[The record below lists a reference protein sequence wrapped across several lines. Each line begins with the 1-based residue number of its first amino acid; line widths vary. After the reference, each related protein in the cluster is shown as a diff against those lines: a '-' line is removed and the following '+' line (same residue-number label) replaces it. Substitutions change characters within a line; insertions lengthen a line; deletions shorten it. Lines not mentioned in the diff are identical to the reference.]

1 MGKRIAPIKYE
12 KAQKELIYQL
22 EQTAETASAYF
33 FDLAMAQRSMN
44 WRKKIWPIQISVSHR
59 RRKIQNCFHRQ
70 GRLLTLKLDRVNAQN
85 SLQNAEIDLKR
96 AMFALAAYLNLDK
109 NTTIKLNLP
118 DYPKEMFITIDDAL
132 MYAKENN
139 PQYLESEQ
147 QILQSEQ
154 ALEKTKIEAFFNA
167 GLSAT

>member
-1 MGKRIAPIKYE
+1 
-12 KAQKELIYQL
+12 
-22 EQTAETASAYF
+22 
-33 FDLAMAQRSMN
+33 MAQAEYELAKENVANSDTLYRIGEE
-44 WRKKIWPIQISVSHR
+44 KFKIASI
-59 RRKIQNCFHRQ
+59 
-70 GRLLTLKLDRVNAQN
+70 GRADLLTLKLDRVNAQN

-154 ALEKTKIEAFFNA
+154 ALEKQK
-167 GLSAT
+167 

>member
-1 MGKRIAPIKYE
+1 M
-12 KAQKELIYQL
+12 

-33 FDLAMAQRSMN
+33 FDLAMAQAEYELAKENLANSDTLYRIGEE
-44 WRKKIWPIQISVSHR
+44 KFKIASIDR
-59 RRKIQNCFHRQ
+59 AD
-70 GRLLTLKLDRVNAQN
+70 LLTLKLDRVNAQN

-118 DYPKEMFITIDDAL
+118 DYPKEMFITVDDAL
-132 MYAKENN
+132 MYAKDNN
-139 PQYLESEQ
+139 PQYLESKQ

-154 ALEKTKIEAFFNA
+154 TLEKTK
-167 GLSAT
+167 